1 MIGSTLDGDGD
12 TSVSFGGI
20 ARHSMD
26 YQRVYTSPK
35 MGRTRFATQITQSDV
50 PRRGTK
56 SGLALCFINIHQP
69 STGHFFGTSS
79 SQFSAHLHQLSPP
92 LWMSPPTP
100 LLESNTPPKDPP
112 LQAGIQPNQ
121 RRGTGGCFT
130 LFYHKPPFLKASQT
144 MFEYS

>member
-100 LLESNTPPKDPP
+100 LLESNTPPKIHRFKPEFSP
-112 LQAGIQPNQ
+112 TNGAAQEGVLH
-121 RRGTGGCFT
+121 CFT
-130 LFYHKPPFLKASQT
+130 ISHHS
-144 MFEYS
+144 